1 MRPRQF
7 RTGPILAVLLFLL
20 VLWPAMQLYGM
31 LKPSHTSSDPLAM
44 LYEVAQFQISLW
56 QGTMQEAK
64 RYESTAPLNKVKLVA
79 YSANYT
85 HDRLVRAV
93 GGDRLAP
100 LPGLSR
106 FVEFITVLQISGD
119 RQLTD
124 LERRFSS
131 RPRPSRL
138 SCRIATPACSI
149 RQARLSVRRT
159 RPFKRPIS
167 ASPRRWSVTSS
178 LNSNQSFC
186 VTSLARNDSI
196 RFARE
201 VQTNFDMHFIISSN
215 YAPTGMFNY
224 VIMIIN

>member
-7 RTGPILAVLLFLL
+7 RTGPVMAVLLFLL

-31 LKPSHTSSDPLAM
+31 LKSSHTSSDPLSM

-79 YSANYT
+79 YSAGYT
-85 HDRLVRAV
+85 HERLVRAV
-93 GGDRLAP
+93 GEDRLAP

-124 LERRFSS
+124 LEREVLEQAAAIAPQLSDSYAGLFSS
-131 RPRPSRL
+131 SGKIIGSKNEAVQAADQRL
-138 SCRIATPACSI
+138 SETLERYFHP
-149 RQARLSVRRT
+149 
-159 RPFKRPIS
+159 
-167 ASPRRWSVTSS
+167 
-178 LNSNQSFC
+178 
-186 VTSLARNDSI
+186 
-196 RFARE
+196 E
-201 VQTNFDMHFIISSN
+201 
-215 YAPTGMFNY
+215 
-224 VIMIIN
+224 